1 MNTNTKDS
9 IARNRGVQNDN
20 DEDLERQCQHVVAG
34 SGELRR
40 HSPAD
45 IARERL
51 ADDEACRN
59 LAKTLQT
66 LIRNNNELQ
75 GENARLRLDIG
86 SVQQAF
92 TRSQSSQESHN
103 DIPSAIWPVET
114 DDASYTSSTGII
126 RQQSGSLSDGG
137 LQEVQYSA
145 SLSVDSADQVSG
157 DPSTQDR
164 ADEFIE
170 E

>member
-1 MNTNTKDS
+1 M
-9 IARNRGVQNDN
+9 ARNRGVQNNN
-20 DEDLERQCQHVVAG
+20 DEELERQCQQVEAG

-45 IARERL
+45 ITRERL

-86 SVQQAF
+86 SAQQAF
-92 TRSQSSQESHN
+92 TRSQSSQESN
-103 DIPSAIWPVET
+103 NAIPSAVWPLGN
-114 DDASYTSSTGII
+114 DDASNTSSVGII
-126 RQQSGSLSDGG
+126 QQRSDSVSDGG
-137 LQEVQYSA
+137 LQDVQYSE
-145 SLSVDSADQVSG
+145 SLSVGSGDQVSG
-157 DPSTQDR
+157 DPSTHDQ
-164 ADEFIE
+164 ANESNE